1 MSPEFPV
8 QMPCLFFRPLLGSEC
23 RSSQDWQKEHSQVC
37 PGPGQ
42 GSHGP
47 IPPFPWPCTQ
57 TSDFSGQPGW
67 LTSDHISILE
77 TYFEGL
83 RLAAAHLPVLVP
95 ASGTGLNF
103 LMNDSLHHHPSCPRP
118 ICVLE
123 PPPLHKLSPNC
134 TLSAQSTFHLEL
146 SVGASPT
153 STTALLHCNLDTGT
167 PWCLVSMSLL

>member
-123 PPPLHKLSPNC
+123 PPPLHKLREC
-134 TLSAQSTFHLEL
+134 
-146 SVGASPT
+146 
-153 STTALLHCNLDTGT
+153 
-167 PWCLVSMSLL
+167 